1 MARGILKMTRGAP
14 SERRGER
21 GEGEAEEG
29 KGEIKGKYLFD
40 DPKYMTAAWVQEH
53 LSKAQV

>member
-1 MARGILKMTRGAP
+1 MNGSGNIEDD
-14 SERRGER
+14 ERDTLREEG
-21 GEGEAEEG
+21 GEGEEG
-29 KGEIKGKYLFD
+29 KGEIKGKDLFD